1 MSKKA
6 PAKKTAPK
14 AKAPAPTR
22 TLDFLL
28 DVHTEPLP
36 ARFVAPALEQLKAN
50 AEKLLSGRVA
60 HGEISVYGTLRH
72 LVVAVS
78 GVAPKGEDKT
88 ERFKGPKEQA
98 WKTPDGAFTPAA
110 EGFAR
115 KHGLSA
121 ADLKP
126 QDGALYAEV
135 HSKGESAAA
144 LLQALIPELLKSL
157 QFPKFMTWEET
168 GFKFGRP
175 IRALAAMLGEKV
187 IAVEIAG
194 VKSGRAIYGHPTYAK
209 APVQLKDPA
218 KHRKVLRD
226 GLVIAEPAERRAYLL
241 KQLDAAA
248 KSAGGRADL
257 DEGLVDE
264 TVDMA
269 EHPTPVVGK
278 LRPEHM
284 DLPEA
289 LLKMVMKKQ
298 LKFFPVV
305 DASGRLLPSFV
316 GVRDGLS
323 TGNAL
328 VREGYQRVLEARFND
343 AAFFFGRD
351 CAARLESRL
360 PLLERVTYQKQLG
373 SVAQKAARVEKTAD
387 SIGAALR
394 DVAPVDE
401 PSVRAAA
408 RLVYA
413 DLVTDVV
420 KEFPELQGAM
430 GGVYARRDGLGEKVA
445 LAVEQFYFPV
455 AAKTPPPATAEA
467 AVVSLAGKLDSLA
480 GCFAAGLIPTGS
492 ADPYALRRQALGVVR
507 ILLEKQIPL
516 DLEAALSGAVSLQPV
531 PVADAA
537 KLNAQLADFVW
548 TRAASHFEELGFA
561 VDEVRSI
568 RSGALKDLPGAFR
581 RLAALRNVRR
591 DPAFEPLAAAFK
603 RASNILKQSKGLPDG
618 LVPERA
624 LLVDAAELSLYDAL
638 VGVEGSAND
647 RLARG
652 DYEGALKSLVEI
664 KPHLDKFFENVM
676 VMVDDEALKR
686 QRLAVLAKLVRAFK
700 RVADLSEI
708 QASAS

>member
-1 MSKKA
+1 MSKNTTAPKKKA
-6 PAKKTAPK
+6 PTS
-14 AKAPAPTR
+14 AKAAD
-22 TLDFLL
+22 LLL

-36 ARFVAPALEQLKAN
+36 ARFVPPALEQLKAN
-50 AEKLLSGRVA
+50 AEKMLMGRIA

-72 LVVAVS
+72 LVVSIS
-78 GVAPKGEDKT
+78 GVAAKGEDKT

-115 KHGLSA
+115 KYGISA
-121 ADLKP
+121 ADLIP
-126 QDGALYAEV
+126 DGGVLYAEV
-135 HSKGESAAA
+135 HAKGETAEA

-175 IRALAAMLGEKV
+175 IRAIAALLGDKV
-187 IAVEIAG
+187 IPVALAG
-194 VKSGRAIYGHPTYAK
+194 VKSGRAIYGHPVNAK
-209 APVQLKDPA
+209 PPVQLKDPA

-226 GLVIAEPAERRAYLL
+226 ALVIADPAERRAYLL
-241 KQLDAAA
+241 KQLETAA

-257 DEGLVDE
+257 DEALVAE

-284 DLPEA
+284 DLPDA

-298 LKFFPVV
+298 LKFFPVL
-305 DASGRLLPSFV
+305 DAAGALLPAFV

-351 CAARLESRL
+351 CAAPLATRL

-373 SVAQKAARVEKTAD
+373 SIAQKAARVEALAEAL
-387 SIGAALR
+387 GAALR
-394 DVAPVDE
+394 ATAPVDE
-401 PSVRAAA
+401 LAVKQAA

-430 GGVYARRDGLGEKVA
+430 GGVYARRDGLGEKIA
-445 LAVEQFYFPV
+445 LAVEQFYYPV
-455 AAKTPPPATAEA
+455 AAKTPAPATAEG

-507 ILLEKQIPL
+507 ILLEKQLAL
-516 DLEAALSGAVSLQPV
+516 DLDAALAKAVSLQPIAAAE
-531 PVADAA
+531 PA
-537 KLNAQLADFVW
+537 KLAAQLADFVW
-548 TRAASHFEELGFA
+548 ARAASHFEEMGFA
-561 VDEVRSI
+561 VDEI
-568 RSGALKDLPGAFR
+568 RSVRAGALKDILAAYL
-581 RLAALRNVRR
+581 RLNALRNVRR

-603 RASNILKQSKGLPDG
+603 RASNILKQSKGSEDG
-618 LVPERA
+618 LVPDRA
-624 LLVDAAELSLYDAL
+624 RLVDPAELALYDEL
-638 VGVEGSAND
+638 VAVEAAAND
-647 RLARG
+647 RLVRG
-652 DYEGALKSLVEI
+652 DYEGALKSLVAI
-664 KPHLDKFFENVM
+664 KPHLDRFFESVM
-676 VMVDDEALKR
+676 VMIDDEALKR
-686 QRLAVLAKLVRAFK
+686 QRLALLAKLVRAFK

-708 QASAS
+708 QSSAS